1 MAKKALIILSFFV
14 VIFFGSVNSSYALSA
29 GCDASP
35 ASLIQI
41 LTESLTT
48 LYNIFP
54 IDIGGVDIMPFKQG
68 VPGGDICG
76 HIPVCVCLT
85 PLPRV
90 GIQVSFWE
98 PVFDIETVKS
108 PFCFPALGVS
118 LAGIS
123 SFFNPGRNASMGNGR
138 EGVAANIHLIDYP
151 VFALTQII
159 LTGDSCPDGLESA
172 LNVSYISELDPT
184 WKDDETSVILN
195 PESLLVANPI
205 AQLAC
210 IADSVASNVGY
221 PIDALFWCQGDWGNT
236 YPQSAEKGSEGLV
249 SGAWGLASR
258 GLFKACTV
266 PLFLLW
272 DTTSCAAECGPL
284 PLPMW
289 KKSQFGIYEAFP
301 SLWPFRTAIGQTGM
315 VWDHSM
321 NPPIPLNDDNFDF
334 FVYQHINCCLL

>member
-1 MAKKALIILSFFV
+1 MAKKTLIILSFFV
-14 VIFFGSVNSSYALSA
+14 VIFFGSANSSYALSA

-35 ASLIQI
+35 ASLTQI

-68 VPGGDICG
+68 VPGNDICG

-98 PVFDIETVKS
+98 PVLDIETVKS

-118 LAGIS
+118 LSGIS

-151 VFALTQII
+151 VFALAQII

-172 LNVSYISELDPT
+172 LNVNYISELDPT
-184 WKDDETSVILN
+184 WRDDETSVILN

-210 IADSVASNVGY
+210 IADSVASSAGY

-236 YPQSAEKGSEGLV
+236 YPQSAEKGDEGLV
-249 SGAWGLASR
+249 TGAWGLASR

-272 DTTSCAAECGPL
+272 NTSSCGAECGPL